1 MNCNMPKPKKLPKS
15 FYRLP
20 QYEQD
25 VLMKAMS
32 DASYDAADAQLADT
46 QEIWIKMSCSIWH
59 SMGATEEQLLQYI
72 ASFKRMYRRNERIE
86 TEAEQKAWLDRE
98 MSRCFPTCGFPQ
110 FRIDEMKGATDER
123 AD

>member
-59 SMGATEEQLLQYI
+59 SMGATEEELLQYI
-72 ASFKRMYRRNERIE
+72 ALFKRMYRRNERIE
-86 TEAEQKAWLDRE
+86 TEAEQKAWLDSE
-98 MSRCFPTCGFPQ
+98 MKRCFPENGFPQ
-110 FRIDEMKGATDER
+110 FRIDEMKGSE
-123 AD
+123 

>member
-1 MNCNMPKPKKLPKS
+1 MKCNMPKQKKLPKS

-32 DASYDAADAQLADT
+32 DASYDASDAQLADT
-46 QEIWIKMSCSIWH
+46 QEIWLKMSCSIWH

-86 TEAEQKAWLDRE
+86 TEAEQKAWLDSE
-98 MSRCFPTCGFPQ
+98 MKRCFPTCGFPQ
-110 FRIDEMKGATDER
+110 FRIDEMKGA
-123 AD
+123 